1 MPNGVFCP
9 QRKHS
14 DLTRGWIHRR
24 SLANLSS
31 SRKNRKTQVP
41 SNRSVHSK
49 KAAPEKLPDDR
60 FINRELS
67 WLAFN
72 QRVLDRAADESLP
85 LLERGKFLAI
95 TSSNLDEFVMVR
107 IGSLKLQAGRNALMR
122 DPAGLTVSQQLQ
134 AVSGR
139 CREIVA
145 HQYRVLRES
154 LEPQLAGADLRRIDL
169 RDCSDRCLE
178 SADRRFHHDVLAVLS
193 PQAVFDELPFPLLQ
207 GLAVHLCVRMEVDPS
222 GNPSSSGNPPSSG
235 DEEPSQWQFA
245 IIPLG
250 RMVPRLVPMPADRGF
265 AYVLLED
272 LVAHYVDSFF
282 PGRTVV
288 ECIAFR
294 ITRNADVEL
303 QEDAAADLMDG
314 MEEVLESRRQSRVVR
329 LEYSANASDPMISF
343 LSEKMLL
350 KSQDLFPIDGP
361 LDLTYLFTVHGLEGF
376 DALRDEPWRSQS
388 TPAVDPAEP
397 MFTTIASGDV
407 LMVHPYERFDPVV
420 RLLEEA
426 AVDADVLAIKQVLYR
441 TSNNSPIV
449 AALMRA
455 AERGKY
461 VSVIVELKARF
472 DEARNIEWAREMEQA
487 GVQVIY
493 GIRGLKTHAKVCII
507 VRREPQGIV
516 RYLHFG
522 TGNYNEVTA
531 NLYSDVSLLTCD
543 EEFGAD
549 ATTFFN
555 GVTGASQP
563 QQMQH
568 LAVAPITLRKRIL
581 DLIEA
586 ETQRCLEGQKS
597 EIIAKLNALVDTEL
611 IDALYRASQ
620 AGVRIRLNV
629 RGICCLK
636 PGVEGLS
643 ESIEVV
649 SIVDRFLEHAR
660 IIYFRHGGG
669 DELFISSADWMPRNL
684 DRRVELLVPIVDEA
698 CLRKLLKTL
707 QVYFKDNQNSW
718 RMLPTGQYEQLTPRS
733 NQRPLRPT
741 GAVRSRLQSDARCET
756 ESANDIRN
764 APTKTNRRLT
774 GRAAWGKSLEKPQP
788 QRGGVSDLERAPY
801 IIIFA
806 SGPSAGDRSS
816 DLAR

>member
-1 MPNGVFCP
+1 MPTGGRYPLQNILAGRRPRFRWWLPSTP
-9 QRKHS
+9 Q
-14 DLTRGWIHRR
+14 
-24 SLANLSS
+24 
-31 SRKNRKTQVP
+31 SRNKLDIQVP
-41 SNRSVHSK
+41 ERETENSDRSSPS
-49 KAAPEKLPDDR
+49 ASGDR

-72 QRVLDRAADESLP
+72 QRVLEQAADESLP
-85 LLERGKFLAI
+85 LLERAKFLAI

-107 IGSLKLQAGRNALMR
+107 VGSLKLKAQRNALVR
-122 DPAGLTVSQQLQ
+122 DPAGLTVSEQLQ
-134 AVSGR
+134 AIATES
-139 CREIVA
+139 REVVLR
-145 HQYRVLRES
+145 QYRLLRNS
-154 LEPQLAGADLRRIDL
+154 LEPQLAGADVRRIDL
-169 RDCSDRCLE
+169 NDCGDRCLE
-178 SADRRFHHDVLAVLS
+178 AADRRFHSDVFSVLS
-193 PQAVFDELPFPLLQ
+193 PQAIFDEPPFPLLQ
-207 GLAVHLCVRMEVDPS
+207 GLGVHLCVRMKALAKDPFRPFS
-222 GNPSSSGNPPSSG
+222 QRRSTEAEPA
-235 DEEPSQWQFA
+235 EPSPWQFA

-250 RMVPRLVPMPADRGF
+250 RTVPRLVPLPADRGF

-272 LVAHYVDSFF
+272 LVTRYVDDFF
-282 PGRTVV
+282 PGREVV

-314 MEEVLESRRQSRVVR
+314 MEDVLESRRQSRVVR
-329 LEYSANASDPMISF
+329 LEYSAGASDPMISF
-343 LSEKMLL
+343 LSERMLL
-350 KSQDLFPIDGP
+350 TSQDLYPIDGP
-361 LDLTYLFTVHGLEGF
+361 LDLTYLFTMHGLEGF
-376 DALRDEPWRSQS
+376 DCLRDEPWPSQG
-388 TPAVDPAEP
+388 TPAIDPAEP
-397 MFTTIASGDV
+397 MFAIIGSGDV

-426 AVDADVLAIKQVLYR
+426 AVDPEVMAIKQVLYR
-441 TSNNSPIV
+441 TSRNSPIV

-543 EEFGAD
+543 EELGLD
-549 ATTFFN
+549 ATSFFN

-568 LAVAPITLRKRIL
+568 LAAAPITLRKRIL
-581 DLIEA
+581 GLIEA
-586 ETQRCLEGQKS
+586 ETQRCREGQKS
-597 EIIAKLNALVDTEL
+597 EIIAKLNALVDTEV
-611 IDALYRASQ
+611 IEALYAASR
-620 AGVRIRLNV
+620 AGVRIRLNI

-643 ESIEVV
+643 ESIQVV

-660 IIYFRHGGG
+660 IIYFRHGG
-669 DELFISSADWMPRNL
+669 DKELFISSADWMPRNL
-684 DRRVELLVPIVDEA
+684 DRRVELLVPIIDPA
-698 CLRKLLKTL
+698 CRRKLLDMLET
-707 QVYFKDNQNSW
+707 YFEDNQNTW
-718 RMLPTGQYEQLTPRS
+718 RMSPTGQYRRRS
-733 NQRPLRPT
+733 DGKPT
-741 GAVRSRLQSDARCET
+741 QAVRAQRVLYDQARKAMRDIKQSRRTTFET
-756 ESANDIRN
+756 HQPRRSES
-764 APTKTNRRLT
+764 
-774 GRAAWGKSLEKPQP
+774 
-788 QRGGVSDLERAPY
+788 
-801 IIIFA
+801 
-806 SGPSAGDRSS
+806 
-816 DLAR
+816 